1 MDAFLR
7 TRLSDLVS
15 RGGHC
20 CLLQEHGSGDDNL
33 RTQCRKIGESGEL
46 WGRTERRGPRPQR
59 KWWRGCVTVVTPTQ
73 SRREG
78 RGRAAEIRGE
88 TGKGKEQRSSFSLAS
103 VARITVSAL
112 CPVS

>member
-1 MDAFLR
+1 ME
-7 TRLSDLVS
+7 S
-15 RGGHC
+15 
-20 CLLQEHGSGDDNL
+20 SGDPQKLKGPDH
-33 RTQCRKIGESGEL
+33 SGN
-46 WGRTERRGPRPQR
+46 GAAGITT
-59 KWWRGCVTVVTPTQ
+59 VTVVTPAQ

-103 VARITVSAL
+103 VVCIPVSAL